1 MSQSLKC
8 EYNKELFAN
17 VELLFVDM
25 CVHIDS
31 VKIFK
36 YRSNYLSSLLV
47 VKFPVAC
54 FSFRG
59 SMSDKKSHMVCIFPR
74 KMLKPWFLKKK
85 KNYKM
90 TWALFPWQQLLLKES
105 WQVWTESFQGCLGYF
120 FSPLLQRTLE
130 RDTLST
136 QRDNSY
142 NMPGKITPTIKN
154 SY

>member
-85 KNYKM
+85 KKLQDDLSFVPM
-90 TWALFPWQQLLLKES
+90 AAAFTEGELTGVDRIIPGVLRVFLLTSASKDTREGHP
-105 WQVWTESFQGCLGYF
+105 EH
-120 FSPLLQRTLE
+120 PE
-130 RDTLST
+130 R
-136 QRDNSY
+136 Q
-142 NMPGKITPTIKN
+142 
-154 SY
+154 